1 MLRNYLKTAKRNL
14 LRNKQFTL
22 INTAGL
28 TLGIAVF
35 LFIMQYVAF
44 EWNANR
50 YNPNYKHLYR
60 LNIVHKE
67 SGADVTS
74 APGFAT
80 LVKQQVPAVENYVRV
95 ADGIGAG
102 VVSYAPGKSSE
113 VKIFSENNI
122 SYVDSSFLRVFSFP
136 LIAGSPSLAEP
147 KTLAL
152 SQTISKKLFGTTD
165 VIGKNIT
172 VSNQF
177 GNTIYTI
184 KAVYAQPEASD
195 VKAEILLSI
204 HTLESAANRNEN
216 DWADPT
222 KTESAFANAYIQLTN
237 NTDATT
243 VNNQITSIVHA
254 ANSRMKDDQ
263 VVLQPFNQL
272 HLAPSFDYPYQTFGN
287 LTLVV
292 VFFCVAVLIL
302 LIGWVNYI
310 NLSTAQALNRAK
322 EVGVKKVLGAS
333 RSQLIFQYLTETF
346 ILTIGSTLIALLLVY
361 LFQPVFNNFIAKDLS
376 LSILNNSWFMVA
388 SVLFIAVGSIL
399 SGGYV
404 AFVLTAFKPV
414 TVIRGKVG
422 SGIKTLSLRKVLV
435 VFQFTISIVFII
447 ATVVLYRQLQ
457 YMQTENLGINL
468 NQLLVIQG
476 PTVSSDG
483 QAAKNVSFKNALT
496 QLPFVK
502 KIAASNNVPGIGYN
516 FSADGITKLNAQVG
530 DDKKS
535 YFMFICDQNFFDTY
549 GINFKQGKSF
559 TQEDAEKS
567 WNNAPK
573 VIINEKAAQA
583 MGFNIKDNLIGQKI
597 NWGKT
602 YEIIGVV
609 KDYHHLSLKE
619 EIKPVIY
626 LASVSFS
633 YFTIQTDVHDLQ
645 SKLNTIKQLFDQH
658 FPGNPFA
665 YFFAD
670 EKYNQQYLAQQQLG
684 KLFIASA
691 FIAVLIACMGLFGL
705 AAFSARQRIKEIG
718 IRKVLGASLA
728 NIVTLLSV
736 DFLKLVLIALIL
748 ASPIAWFAMHK
759 WLQNFAYKTSISWWI
774 FVLAGSLAVTIAL
787 LTISF
792 QAVKAALANPVE
804 SLRSE

>member
-1 MLRNYLKTAKRNL
+1 MLRNYFKTACRNL
-14 LRNKQFTL
+14 WRNRQFTL
-22 INTAGL
+22 INIAGL
-28 TLGIAVF
+28 ALGIIVF

-44 EWNANR
+44 EWGANR
-50 YNPNYKHLYR
+50 YNPNYKQLYR
-60 LNIVHKE
+60 LNVTHKDG
-67 SGADVTS
+67 STDVGS

-80 LVKQQVPAVENYVRV
+80 LVKQQVPAVKNYVRV
-95 ADGIGAG
+95 ADRIGGG
-102 VVSYAPGKSSE
+102 VISEIQDKSKDAKVFRE
-113 VKIFSENNI
+113 DEI
-122 SYVDSSFLRVFSFP
+122 SYVDSSFLKAFSFP
-136 LIAGSPSLAEP
+136 IIAGSPSLAEP

-152 SQTISKKLFGTTD
+152 SDKISKKLFGTID

-184 KAVYAQPEASD
+184 KAVYHQPETSD

-204 HTLESAANRNEN
+204 HTIESATNRNEN

-222 KTESAFANAYIQLTN
+222 KTESAFVNAYIQLKN
-237 NTDATT
+237 GTDAIS
-243 VNNQITSIVHA
+243 VNKQITSIAHA
-254 ANSRMKDDQ
+254 VNARMKDDQ
-263 VVLQPFNQL
+263 IVLQPFSQL
-272 HLAPSFDYPYQTFGN
+272 HLAPTFDYPFQTFGN
-287 LTLVV
+287 LILIV

-346 ILTIGSTLIALLLVY
+346 ILTIGSVLIAVLIVY
-361 LFQPVFNNFIAKDLS
+361 LLQPFFNNFINKELS
-376 LSILNNSWFMVA
+376 LSILNNSWFLIA
-388 SVLFIAVGSIL
+388 SILFIVAGSIL
-399 SGGYV
+399 SGCYV
-404 AFVLTAFKPV
+404 AFVLTGFKPAA
-414 TVIRGKVG
+414 VIRGKADPN
-422 SGIKTLSLRKVLV
+422 IKTFSLRKALV

-447 ATVVLYRQLQ
+447 ATVILYRQLQ
-457 YMQTENLGINL
+457 YMQTENLGIKL

-483 QAAKNVSFKNALT
+483 QAARNVAFKNALT

-516 FSADGITKLNAQVG
+516 FSTDGITKLNAQVG

-535 YFMFICDQNFFDTY
+535 YSMFICDQNFFDTY
-549 GINFKQGKSF
+549 GISFNQGKSF
-559 TQEDAEKS
+559 SQIDAEKS

-573 VIINEKAAQA
+573 VILNEKAAQA
-583 MGFNIKDNLIGQKI
+583 LGFNTKDNLIGQKI

-602 YEIIGVV
+602 YEIIGLV
-609 KDYHHLSLKE
+609 KDYHHLSLQE

-633 YFTIQTDVHDLQ
+633 YFTIQTDVHNLQ
-645 SKLNTIKQLFDQH
+645 TKLSTIKQLFDRN
-658 FPGNPFA
+658 FPGNPFE

-684 KLFIASA
+684 KVFVASA
-691 FIAVLIACMGLFGL
+691 CIAVLIACLGLFGL
-705 AAFSARQRIKEIG
+705 AAFSARQRTKEIG
-718 IRKVLGASLA
+718 IRKVLGASLV
-728 NIVTLLSV
+728 NIITLLSV
-736 DFLKLVLIALIL
+736 DFLKLVLIAFII
-748 ASPIAWFAMHK
+748 ASPIAWFTMHK
-759 WLQNFAYKTSISWWI
+759 WLQNFAYKTSINWWI
-774 FVLAGSLAVTIAL
+774 FVLAGTLALVIAL

-792 QAVKAALANPVE
+792 QAVKAALANPVK